1 MNFISELLFIALEIF
16 IVGGVAYGA
25 FTHQMTFG
33 EIMLCCLLFVFIDRF
48 IDVKYRKGR

>member
-1 MNFISELLFIALEIF
+1 MNFISEVLFMIWEIF
-16 IVGGVAYGA
+16 IIGGMVYGA
-25 FTHQMTFG
+25 FTHKMTFG